1 MAQARSNG
9 DQVSFFLSPSEEA
22 VRSMVKK
29 KKHMLQFTGPR
40 EIVEVLS
47 FNYTA
52 FRILYQGRHDK
63 RNAMHINKY
72 RSLDQVSEDTEIAL
86 DPEVTVGSFFT
97 VLDSSDDSRYHVV
110 KVIDI
115 TDQNLM

>member
-1 MAQARSNG
+1 MAQTRSNG

-47 FNYTA
+47 LNYTT
-52 FRILYQGRHDK
+52 FRILYQGRYNQ
-63 RNAMHINKY
+63 RNVMYISKY
-72 RSLDQVSEDTEIAL
+72 TSLNQAR
-86 DPEVTVGSFFT
+86 G
-97 VLDSSDDSRYHVV
+97 
-110 KVIDI
+110 DI
-115 TDQNLM
+115 